1 LAVKR
6 LGTIALWLGKG
17 RCNFDH
23 STHDSE
29 NDSGIPKETESQK
42 DRDAQL
48 RLEEEA
54 ARIQPLKRELLST
67 VEAAPCVRKT
77 ATAARKKPRTPRKAA
92 TKTRKRRD
100 CVSQPDCP
108 VRSEHRQ
115 NS

>member
-54 ARIQPLKRELLST
+54 ARIQSLKRELLST
-67 VEAAPCVRKT
+67 VEAAP
-77 ATAARKKPRTPRKAA
+77 
-92 TKTRKRRD
+92 
-100 CVSQPDCP
+100 
-108 VRSEHRQ
+108 
-115 NS
+115 